1 MPLWNPVSEYKPWS
15 QPCYLVGE
23 EEPVSPAFLGVEA
36 GVEAGVGVGVPFP
49 RVLAMISSILYSKG
63 WPQSRFLVQ
72 QFIFLINFVVIG
84 YKFSKKKQIPLTPEI
99 VQ

>member
-1 MPLWNPVSEYKPWS
+1 MPIHNTKKYPGFSRGNSVCIVGISC

-49 RVLAMISSILYSKG
+49 RVLAIISSILYSKS
-63 WPQSRFLVQ
+63 WPQSRFL
-72 QFIFLINFVVIG
+72 LNNL
-84 YKFSKKKQIPLTPEI
+84 YSW
-99 VQ
+99 